1 MATLA
6 WRRSP
11 GKTIS
16 MFYLCTAQLRGNIA
30 VSLGLFRPI
39 CCTRDADCGPSHLV
53 RIPCVCKFY
62 GVKYYLSF
70 MTSRSTAVSRTLGTS
85 ASIIDL
91 TGLAG
96 GGRIRGV
103 GVVVGGGGGGAGAS
117 RYGRPRSHF
126 PRILFRFHSASLPF
140 SQPVLFVF
148 VFLIFLVCFHA
159 ELGN

>member
-96 GGRIRGV
+96 GGGRLDM
-103 GVVVGGGGGGAGAS
+103 VVLALIFREFSSGFT
-117 RYGRPRSHF
+117 RPVY
-126 PRILFRFHSASLPF
+126 LSASQSCLFLFF
-140 SQPVLFVF
+140 SFF
-148 VFLIFLVCFHA
+148 
-159 ELGN
+159 

>member
-96 GGRIRGV
+96 GVSIW
-103 GVVVGGGGGGAGAS
+103 S
-117 RYGRPRSHF
+117 SSLSF
-126 PRILFRFHSASLPF
+126 SANSLQVSLDQFTFQPTSLVCFCF
-140 SQPVLFVF
+140 SN
-148 VFLIFLVCFHA
+148 FLVCFR

>member
-96 GGRIRGV
+96 GVSIWSSSLSFSANSLQVSLGQFTFQP
-103 GVVVGGGGGGAGAS
+103 AS
-117 RYGRPRSHF
+117 
-126 PRILFRFHSASLPF
+126 
-140 SQPVLFVF
+140 
-148 VFLIFLVCFHA
+148 LVCFCFSHFFSLFPCA
-159 ELGN
+159 W

>member
-96 GGRIRGV
+96 GG
-103 GVVVGGGGGGAGAS
+103 GAS